1 MLDRTNADPTLALDC
16 LARRIDAELGAVA
29 TALCSALAHAI
40 AAGEL
45 LIEAKAKV
53 RHGQWL
59 RWLAAHKFP
68 QRTATHYMELARRRD
83 DLCDQNGKVL
93 PISVNK
99 ALNMLK
105 WPYYGS
111 GGLHEFE
118 NEYEPYRG
126 WGCHAWGPFNEAL
139 RTAMRIVDFG
149 APAPRL
155 IARAY
160 RAGKTPGLEPVGLRK
175 AAALLIRYAD
185 AIEAQPKK

>member
-1 MLDRTNADPTLALDC
+1 M
-16 LARRIDAELGAVA
+16 
-29 TALCSALAHAI
+29 
-40 AAGEL
+40 
-45 LIEAKAKV
+45 
-53 RHGQWL
+53 
-59 RWLAAHKFP
+59 RWLP
-68 QRTATHYMELARRRD
+68 PSVGSRDRCRR
-83 DLCDQNGKVL
+83 V
-93 PISVNK
+93 V
-99 ALNMLK
+99 A
-105 WPYYGS
+105 YGS